1 MPMMSGSEAGTR
13 VGGASGRRAVAK
25 GGGKQ
30 KEEPRR
36 SLEKVEHKKERE
48 RTLTPGERSV
58 F

>member
-1 MPMMSGSEAGTR
+1 MMSGSETGTR

-30 KEEPRR
+30 KEEPRK

-58 F
+58 L